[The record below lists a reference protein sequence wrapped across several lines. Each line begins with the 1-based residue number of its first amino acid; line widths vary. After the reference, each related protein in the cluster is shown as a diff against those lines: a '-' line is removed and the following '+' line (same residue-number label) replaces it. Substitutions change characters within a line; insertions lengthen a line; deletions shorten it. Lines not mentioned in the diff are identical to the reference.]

1 MWGSKSHCPSWR
13 LPQVSFFLVKTKRI
27 KIYLS
32 LSYFFRTDPIYPI
45 RNKFVWFY
53 HQFLVRYDLNTE
65 TWSNHSVML
74 QVVSIKL
81 LTKKVIEEGKLS
93 KISQPRDEAS
103 MARLGSE
110 IYLMGG
116 QGVKT
121 TEVHFLRPNFWSFQL
136 Q

>member
-1 MWGSKSHCPSWR
+1 MCGGRSRTVLHGDCLRFP
-13 LPQVSFFLVKTKRI
+13 KRI
-27 KIYLS
+27 KLYLT
-32 LSYFFRTDPIYPI
+32 LPLLFRTDPIYPI

-74 QVVSIKL
+74 QVVLIKL
-81 LTKKVIEEGKLS
+81 LTKKKIIEEEKLS

-121 TEVHFLRPNFWSFQL
+121 TEVHFLRSNFWSFQL